1 MQNTANDNLAAK
13 KDKRLRVIT
22 GVIASLISIG
32 AIILGA
38 LPLFLLL
45 LGIITLCSKEF
56 VKILRHK
63 GFHPSLT
70 IILFSAVVFATLTFF
85 HRFDMVPSMLTL
97 TILASFLVVLFY
109 GRQPYIVNVA
119 TTILGALYCGW
130 LPCHLLLIRQIG
142 QTRVAAFQFSSP
154 EGLFLLLFGFLDV
167 AMTDVGA
174 YYFGVK
180 FGKHKLAEIVSPKKT
195 IEGAI
200 GGAFCAMLISAFGVF
215 YTSLSLFQ
223 AILGGL
229 VITLSAQLGDLSE
242 SLIKRDA
249 GVKDS
254 SHILP
259 GHGGMLDRFDGY
271 IFAIPVVYYY
281 FMHFTQ
287 GTNVI
292 AEFFQYIQGAIN
304 AYL

>member
-1 MQNTANDNLAAK
+1 MEENTSPKPK
-13 KDKRLRVIT
+13 KDKKRVIT
-22 GVIASLISIG
+22 GVITSLISIG
-32 AIILGA
+32 AIVLGS
-38 LPLFLLL
+38 LPLYVLLL
-45 LGIITLCSKEF
+45 IIITLCSREF

-63 GFHPSLT
+63 GFHPSLS

-97 TILASFLVVLFY
+97 TIMASFLVVLFR

-119 TTILGALYCGW
+119 TTTLGALYCGW

-142 QTRVAAFQFSSP
+142 QTRVGAFQFSSP
-154 EGLFLLLFGFLDV
+154 EGLGLLMFGFLAV

-180 FGKHKLAEIVSPKKT
+180 FGKRKLAEIVSPKKT

-200 GGAFCAMLISAFGVF
+200 GGGICAILISIFGIF
-215 YTSLSLFQ
+215 YTKLSLCQ

-254 SHILP
+254 SDILP

-271 IFAIPVVYYY
+271 IFAIPVAYYY

-292 AEFFQYIQGAIN
+292 IEFFKYIQGAIN